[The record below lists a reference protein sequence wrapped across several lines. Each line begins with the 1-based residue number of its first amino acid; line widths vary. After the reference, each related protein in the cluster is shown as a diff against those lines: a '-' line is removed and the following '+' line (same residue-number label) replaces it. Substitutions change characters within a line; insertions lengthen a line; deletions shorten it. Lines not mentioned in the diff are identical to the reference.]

1 MRLFVAV
8 RFGGDALDELC
19 RTRDALARI
28 KLRGR
33 MTARENLHL
42 TLAFLGEQPERAV
55 PQLRQAME
63 RAAIAPFALTL
74 AAPGRFRQER
84 GDVWWVG
91 MQPSLPLEALA
102 RRLRRELARV
112 GFSVD
117 EKPFRAHV
125 TLGRG
130 VVLPEDF
137 QREALPACSARQA
150 VAEIALLQSA
160 RVGGALTYTPVAVVP
175 LPLDSPDTP

>member
-33 MTARENLHL
+33 MTAR
-42 TLAFLGEQPERAV
+42 
-55 PQLRQAME
+55 
-63 RAAIAPFALTL
+63 
-74 AAPGRFRQER
+74 
-84 GDVWWVG
+84 
-91 MQPSLPLEALA
+91 
-102 RRLRRELARV
+102 V

-137 QREALPACSARQA
+137 RREALPTCSARQA

-175 LPLDSPDTP
+175 LPPDSPDTP

>member
-8 RFGGDALDELC
+8 RFDGAALDALC
-19 RTRDALARI
+19 RTRDALARV

-55 PQLRQAME
+55 PAIRQAME
-63 RAAIAPFALTL
+63 RAAGAPFALTL

-84 GDVWWVG
+84 GDIWWTGV
-91 MQPSLPLEALA
+91 QLCPPLEALA
-102 RRLRRELARV
+102 RRLRRALVQA
-112 GFSVD
+112 GFPVD

-130 VVLPEDF
+130 IVLPEDF
-137 QREALPACSARQA
+137 QREMLPDCTARQE
-150 VAEIALLQSA
+150 VISIALMQSA
-160 RVGGALTYTPVAVVP
+160 RLGGVLTYTPVAVVP
-175 LPLDSPDTP
+175 LASAAL

>member
-84 GDVWWVG
+84 GDV
-91 MQPSLPLEALA
+91 
-102 RRLRRELARV
+102 
-112 GFSVD
+112 
-117 EKPFRAHV
+117 
-125 TLGRG
+125 
-130 VVLPEDF
+130 
-137 QREALPACSARQA
+137 
-150 VAEIALLQSA
+150 
-160 RVGGALTYTPVAVVP
+160 
-175 LPLDSPDTP
+175 

>member
-33 MTARENLHL
+33 VTARENLHL
-42 TLAFLGEQPERAV
+42 TLAFLGEQPECAV

-63 RAAIAPFALTL
+63 RAAGAPFALTL

-91 MQPSLPLEALA
+91 TQPCPPLEALA
-102 RRLRRELARV
+102 RRLRRELTQA
-112 GFSVD
+112 GFPVD

-125 TLGRG
+125 TLGRSI
-130 VVLPEDF
+130 VLPEGF
-137 QREALPACSARQA
+137 QSETLPDCSARQE
-150 VAEIALLQSA
+150 VSSIALLQSA
-160 RVGGALTYTPVAVVP
+160 RVNGALMYKPVAVVP
-175 LPLDSPDTP
+175 LDAL

>member
-8 RFGGDALDELC
+8 RFDGAALDELC
-19 RTRDALARI
+19 RTRDALAQV
-28 KLRGR
+28 KLRGH

-42 TLAFLGEQPERAV
+42 TLAFLGEQPESAV

-63 RAAIAPFALTL
+63 RAVGAPFALTL

-84 GDVWWVG
+84 GDVWWIG
-91 MQPSLPLEALA
+91 AQPCPPLEALA
-102 RRLRRELARV
+102 RRLRRELV
-112 GFSVD
+112 QSGFSVD

-130 VVLPEDF
+130 LVLPEDF
-137 QREALPACSARQA
+137 YADMLPACSAQQV
-150 VAEIALLQSA
+150 VASIVLMQSA
-160 RVGGALTYTPVAVVP
+160 RVNGVLTYTPVFSCIC
-175 LPLDSPDTP
+175 DEFTKSGR

>member
-8 RFGGDALDELC
+8 RFGGAALDELC
-19 RTRDALARI
+19 RTRDALTRI

-42 TLAFLGEQPERAV
+42 TLAFLGEQPECAV

-63 RAAIAPFALTL
+63 RAALAPFALTL

-91 MQPSLPLEALA
+91 TQPCPPLEALA
-102 RRLRRELARV
+102 RRLRRELARA

-117 EKPFRAHV
+117 EKPFCAHV

-137 QREALPACSARQA
+137 QRETLPDCTARQE
-150 VAEIALLQSA
+150 VISIALMQST
-160 RVGGALTYTPVAVVP
+160 RVNGVLTYTPVFTVS
-175 LPLDSPDTP
+175 L

>member
-8 RFGGDALDELC
+8 RFGGAALDELC
-19 RTRDALARI
+19 RTRDALTRI

-42 TLAFLGEQPERAV
+42 TLAFLGEQPECAV

-63 RAAIAPFALTL
+63 RAALAPFALTL

-91 MQPSLPLEALA
+91 TQPCPPLEALA
-102 RRLRRELARV
+102 RRLRR
-112 GFSVD
+112 
-117 EKPFRAHV
+117 
-125 TLGRG
+125 
-130 VVLPEDF
+130 
-137 QREALPACSARQA
+137 
-150 VAEIALLQSA
+150 
-160 RVGGALTYTPVAVVP
+160 
-175 LPLDSPDTP
+175 

>member
-8 RFGGDALDELC
+8 RFDGAALDALC
-19 RTRDALARI
+19 RTRDALARV

-55 PQLRQAME
+55 PAIRQAME
-63 RAAIAPFALTL
+63 RAAGAPFALTL

-84 GDVWWVG
+84 GDIWWTGV
-91 MQPSLPLEALA
+91 QPCPPLEALA
-102 RRLRRELARV
+102 RRLRRALVQA
-112 GFSVD
+112 GFPVD

-130 VVLPEDF
+130 IVLPEDF
-137 QREALPACSARQA
+137 QRETLPDCTARQE
-150 VAEIALLQSA
+150 VISIALMQSA
-160 RVGGALTYTPVAVVP
+160 RLGGALTYTPVAVVP
-175 LPLDSPDTP
+175 LASAAL